1 MALYILLLTAYRFLI
16 HLSIIACWQN
26 LLQIWIEEAKIK
38 INYIILGTIFTL
50 KSTGSTKESTIG
62 STKGKHYR
70 FPLSISP
77 CRHDQ

>member
-1 MALYILLLTAYRFLI
+1 MAVYILLLTAYRFLI

-50 KSTGSTKESTIG
+50 KSTGSTK
-62 STKGKHYR
+62 GKHYR